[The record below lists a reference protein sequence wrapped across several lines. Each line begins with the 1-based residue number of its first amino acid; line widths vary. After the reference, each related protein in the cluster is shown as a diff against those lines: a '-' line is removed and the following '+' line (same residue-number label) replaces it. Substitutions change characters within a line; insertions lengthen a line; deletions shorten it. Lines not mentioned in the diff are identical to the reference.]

1 VLLILL
7 GEAVLDLLQ
16 LPLRGILLGLDD
28 IDRLGKLLLAL
39 GRLFLRR
46 NQLVDLRLKV
56 PVLVLV
62 SVFALVQGLQALLES
77 LGFDLQLGPFR
88 FDLLKLFFPLG
99 EQGLQIA
106 DLGNQGRADLCSKL
120 DVVDPARGLVA
131 DLAVR
136 YAEFRRGGCSKRL
149 ELGGAY
155 GTLNGASA

>member
-28 IDRLGKLLLAL
+28 IDRLSKLLLAL

-62 SVFALVQGLQALLES
+62 SVFALVQGL
-77 LGFDLQLGPFR
+77 
-88 FDLLKLFFPLG
+88 
-99 EQGLQIA
+99 
-106 DLGNQGRADLCSKL
+106 
-120 DVVDPARGLVA
+120 
-131 DLAVR
+131 
-136 YAEFRRGGCSKRL
+136 
-149 ELGGAY
+149 
-155 GTLNGASA
+155 

>member
-1 VLLILL
+1 VLLVLL

-62 SVFALVQGLQALLES
+62 SVFALVQGL
-77 LGFDLQLGPFR
+77 
-88 FDLLKLFFPLG
+88 
-99 EQGLQIA
+99 
-106 DLGNQGRADLCSKL
+106 
-120 DVVDPARGLVA
+120 
-131 DLAVR
+131 
-136 YAEFRRGGCSKRL
+136 
-149 ELGGAY
+149 
-155 GTLNGASA
+155 

>member
-62 SVFALVQGLQALLES
+62 SVFALVQGL
-77 LGFDLQLGPFR
+77 
-88 FDLLKLFFPLG
+88 
-99 EQGLQIA
+99 
-106 DLGNQGRADLCSKL
+106 
-120 DVVDPARGLVA
+120 
-131 DLAVR
+131 
-136 YAEFRRGGCSKRL
+136 
-149 ELGGAY
+149 
-155 GTLNGASA
+155 